1 VSHGLFAPPVQRSL
15 HSDVY
20 DALRQALVQGILKSG
35 ERVNEVEIAR
45 RMQISR
51 APVREAIRQL
61 EQEGLL
67 VNVPRRGA
75 FVVTLSA
82 DDVEEVYTLRAE
94 LEALAVRRALPRLT
108 AADFAALERLTDEM
122 QAAASADDIS
132 RFLEADIQFHRT
144 IIEAAGWRRLQ
155 RTWESLHPQTLT
167 LYTVRTLTD
176 WSLPN
181 HAVRHQPL
189 LAALRGGDGDLAA
202 AAIRDHILGVGAEV
216 MRRAAPDAP
225 P

>member
-1 VSHGLFAPPVQRSL
+1 VSQGLFAPPVQRSL

-20 DALRQALVQGILKSG
+20 DALRQALIQGVLKG
-35 ERVNEVEIAR
+35 GQRVNEVGIAR
-45 RMQISR
+45 QMQISR

-75 FVVTLSA
+75 FVVTLSP

-108 AADFAALERLTDEM
+108 TAHFATLERLAEEM
-122 QAAASADDIS
+122 QAAAVAADIS

-144 IIEAAGWRRLQ
+144 IVEAAGWTRLR

-181 HAVRHQPL
+181 HAVRHLPL
-189 LAALRGGDGDLAA
+189 LAVLRGGDGDSAA
-202 AAIRDHILGVGAEV
+202 AAIREHILGVGAEV
-216 MRRAAPDAP
+216 MRRAAVEATP
-225 P
+225 